1 VFDDFSNADEQQR
14 TTEIFNRLQTV
25 AAQENWERTAV
36 QEVADLAE
44 PFRVLIAS
52 MLSARTR
59 EESTRKATNN
69 LFALA
74 NSPQTML
81 QLSDAQ
87 ILEAIKMT
95 TYPETKVPYIR
106 GICER
111 LVEVYGGAVPQT
123 LVDLMTLPGVGWKT
137 GVLTQ
142 WLAFGIAEEICVD
155 VHVARI
161 GIRLGLVN
169 PKTKQP
175 EKVSREL
182 MKVVPQNLWGAWNPL
197 MVRFGREICLYQRP
211 KCSVCPLNDICP
223 KITVDN
229 PA

>member
-1 VFDDFSNADEQQR
+1 MVDDFFNAEQHER
-14 TTEIFNRLQTV
+14 TTTIFNRLQVV
-25 AAQENWERTAV
+25 AEQEQWERTAV
-36 QEVADLAE
+36 QEVADFHE
-44 PFRVLIAS
+44 PFRVLMAS

-74 NSPQTML
+74 NSPQSMM
-81 QLSDAQ
+81 QLSDEQ
-87 ILEAIKMT
+87 IMEAIKMT

-111 LVEVYGGAVPQT
+111 LVEVYGGEVPQT
-123 LVDLMTLPGVGWKT
+123 LDDLMTLPGVGWKT
-137 GVLTQ
+137 AVLTQ

-182 MKVVPQNLWGAWNPL
+182 MKVVPKELWGPWNPL
-197 MVRFGREICLYQRP
+197 MVIFGREICLFERP

-223 KITVDN
+223 KIGVDN
-229 PA
+229 PR